1 VEQNRGVDDQ
11 ALAGLDL
18 SELIGRLPNQATWS
32 NRLSVNT
39 ATTNCEADIWLRT
52 MLPDE
57 SEVVPAEAGRILKL
71 RLSARDLA
79 RAEELGDKANVGAL
93 TPMEADELHY
103 YLTVGRTLELMQ
115 ARARLALKRAGLP
128 T

>member
-1 VEQNRGVDDQ
+1 MN
-11 ALAGLDL
+11 
-18 SELIGRLPNQATWS
+18 
-32 NRLSVNT
+32 VNT

-57 SEVVPAEAGRILKL
+57 SEVMPAEAGRILRF

-79 RAEELGDKANVGAL
+79 RAEELGDKANAGAL
-93 TPMEADELHY
+93 TSDEADELHH

-115 ARARLALKRAGLP
+115 ARARLALKRTGLP
-128 T
+128 H

>member
-1 VEQNRGVDDQ
+1 MG
-11 ALAGLDL
+11 
-18 SELIGRLPNQATWS
+18 
-32 NRLSVNT
+32 VNT

-57 SEVVPAEAGRILKL
+57 REILPEEAGRILKL

-79 RAEELGDKANVGAL
+79 RAEELGDKANAGVL
-93 TPMEADELHY
+93 TSEEADELHY

-115 ARARLALKRAGLP
+115 ARARLTLKRTGFP
-128 T
+128 H